1 MTRDTTTPF
10 LLDPPARPARS
21 VRRGARARLTPLL
34 ARAEAAAF
42 AGALNLPAR
51 MQRVL
56 AGRPVVREGQTLAVD
71 TQLMLRLQQ
80 LAREPAVESLP
91 VAAGRRAIVRQSR
104 LAGGR
109 PGVGG
114 VRDLRLGDAGDPAAL
129 RARLY
134 TPTAHPSLTRQG
146 WAPGTP
152 GALSPLLVFFHGGG
166 FIYGDLES
174 HDASCRLLA
183 EHSGVRVLAVD
194 YRLAPEEPFPAAYDD
209 CVAAYR
215 WVVEHAADPAAGL
228 DVDLTRIA
236 VGGDSAGGN
245 LAAAVAIVAARE
257 GLPLAFQLLVYP
269 MADAEG
275 RLASRRTFGS
285 GFFLSTEFM
294 DLATAGYL
302 PDPATRADPR
312 ISLLHADLPAGL
324 APAYVATAGF
334 DPLRDEGEAYA
345 ARLAAAGVPVETRR
359 FPDQIHGFFNVV
371 GAGRTARAAHR
382 EIAGV
387 LREAL
392 R

>member
-1 MTRDTTTPF
+1 
-10 LLDPPARPARS
+10 
-21 VRRGARARLTPLL
+21 
-34 ARAEAAAF
+34 
-42 AGALNLPAR
+42 
-51 MQRVL
+51 
-56 AGRPVVREGQTLAVD
+56 
-71 TQLMLRLQQ
+71 MLRLQQ
-80 LAREPAVESLP
+80 VAREPAAESLP

-114 VRDLRLGDAGDPAAL
+114 VRDLRLGEAGEPSAP

-134 TPTAHPSLTRQG
+134 TPTGHPSLTRQG

-152 GALSPLLVFFHGGG
+152 SPLLVFFHGGG

-194 YRLAPEEPFPAAYDD
+194 YRLAPEAPFPAAYDD

-215 WVVEHAADPAAGL
+215 WVVEHAADPDAGL
-228 DVDLTRIA
+228 DVDLERIA

-245 LAAAVAIVAARE
+245 LAASVAIAAARE

-269 MADAEG
+269 MADGEG
-275 RLASRRTFGS
+275 RMASRRTFGS
-285 GFFLSTEFM
+285 GFFLSSEFM
-294 DLATAGYL
+294 DLATSSYL

-345 ARLAAAGVPVETRR
+345 ERLAAAGVPVQTRR
-359 FPDQIHGFFNVV
+359 FADQIHGFFNVV

-387 LREAL
+387 LGNAL
-392 R
+392 RPSR